1 MLAGLVWT
9 KRKAALSPPTTTLL
23 GVPTAWYLGEI
34 PTEQVLPPE
43 GPSCVQ
49 RLGLHWATTAVT
61 SKAGFEA
68 HLGGNLQR
76 KGLLDRW
83 MWSAAT
89 KWIQGFDNSSG
100 ISRIRH
106 EETTDTTSTL
116 GLHLCDNLVAL
127 ALLWCTSLSGK
138 KRAPNSAAVAAV
150 FLLKILCPWCYPV
163 C

>member
-1 MLAGLVWT
+1 M
-9 KRKAALSPPTTTLL
+9 
-23 GVPTAWYLGEI
+23 
-34 PTEQVLPPE
+34 
-43 GPSCVQ
+43 
-49 RLGLHWATTAVT
+49 TTAVT

-68 HLGGNLQR
+68 HLGGSLQR
-76 KGLLDRW
+76 KGVLDRW

-127 ALLWCTSLSGK
+127 ALL
-138 KRAPNSAAVAAV
+138 
-150 FLLKILCPWCYPV
+150 
-163 C
+163 